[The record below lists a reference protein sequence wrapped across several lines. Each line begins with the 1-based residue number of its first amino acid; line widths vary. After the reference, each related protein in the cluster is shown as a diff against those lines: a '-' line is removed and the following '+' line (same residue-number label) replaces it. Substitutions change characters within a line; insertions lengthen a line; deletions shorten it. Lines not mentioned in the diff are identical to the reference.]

1 MPKYVILSDSCCDL
15 PPEFAKKLQIETVPL
30 IVNFNNVEYKN
41 FLDEHELSLSRFYR
55 GLRKGYPAFT
65 SAANADSFIN
75 LMTPYLENGED
86 ILYIGLSCFLSATYQ
101 NACIAAEE
109 LKEKYPERTIIC
121 IDSRCASLGEGLL
134 LFLASKA
141 KDEGKTILELK
152 EYVEETIPHI
162 CHWVTVDD
170 LNFLKRGGR
179 ISFATA
185 SFGSI
190 LHIKPIL
197 CVNDEGGIVSAEKV
211 RGRGSSIKTLFHK
224 VRDNAINISEQTVM
238 ICHGDCREDA
248 EYLAGMIMDALKPA
262 DIIISPIGPV
272 VGTHGGP
279 GALAVFFV
287 GTKR

>member
-1 MPKYVILSDSCCDL
+1 MSKYVILSDSCCDL
-15 PPEFAKKLQIETVPL
+15 PPELAKKLGIETVPL
-30 IVNFNNVEYKN
+30 IVNFNNVEYRN
-41 FLDEHELSLSRFYR
+41 FLDEHELHLSVFYK
-55 GLRKGYPAFT
+55 GLMKGYPAFT

-75 LMTPYLENGED
+75 LMTPNLENGKD
-86 ILYIGLSCFLSATYQ
+86 ILYIGLSSKLSATYQ

-141 KDEGKTILELK
+141 MEEGKTIHELK
-152 EYVEETIPHI
+152 EYVIETIPHI

-170 LNFLKRGGR
+170 LKFLKRGGR
-179 ISFATA
+179 ISAATA

-197 CVNDEGGIVSAEKV
+197 CVNNEGSIVSTEKV
-211 RGRGSSIKTLFHK
+211 RGRGASIRTLSHK
-224 VRDNAINISEQTVM
+224 VKDYAINICEQTVM
-238 ICHGDCREDA
+238 ICHADCREDA
-248 EYLAGMIMDALKPA
+248 EYLAGMIRDTLKPK
-262 DIIISPIGPV
+262 DIVINSIGPV
-272 VGTHGGP
+272 VGAHGGP